1 MPLHLVEA
9 IEPEQLFGLRIGSGF
24 GSGSCRGSGSG
35 FGLLVIVY
43 DVVISIT

>member
-1 MPLHLVEA
+1 MALHLVEA

-24 GSGSCRGSGSG
+24 GSGSSRGSGSG

-43 DVVISIT
+43 DIVISIA